1 MSDIITTKNKF
12 LFDGY
17 KPEDNISSGVK
28 KTHVV
33 ITNHDTGEIIFEGCN
48 KVIFPGSEFTA
59 KSHFDISAESV
70 VSSYSELMNL
80 DQDAITTSK
89 DIDGAKEKIYLFC
102 VGTDGCG
109 PESSQKYPV
118 NYTKAML
125 PSNLVDDPTLGY
137 MVPFRFMATGNIL
150 DKDTAFRSKYFGR
163 RLETIGTTGAT
174 YIAYYFKKF
183 ETSPVLVRQYADGTT
198 ITKESDI
205 YHSSKTD
212 EAQCYIQLKLRIT
225 NEDCRDY
232 FAQTIGANAA
242 RWNTLSLCTGIPAT
256 YTSNGVTY
264 NYYKNIT
271 PFAKLNIGNE
281 NLIDASKQYDISYQ
295 LYY

>member
-1 MSDIITTKNKF
+1 
-12 LFDGY
+12 
-17 KPEDNISSGVK
+17 
-28 KTHVV
+28 
-33 ITNHDTGEIIFEGCN
+33 
-48 KVIFPGSEFTA
+48 
-59 KSHFDISAESV
+59 
-70 VSSYSELMNL
+70 
-80 DQDAITTSK
+80 
-89 DIDGAKEKIYLFC
+89 
-102 VGTDGCG
+102 
-109 PESSQKYPV
+109 
-118 NYTKAML
+118 
-125 PSNLVDDPTLGY
+125 
-137 MVPFRFMATGNIL
+137 MATGNIL